1 MAKLAGTGVPH
12 GAAVLALPALLKLKI
27 FLSRVV
33 RQVCQALSVSHVRVC
48 GDRPI
53 LHHLSPDGFV
63 GAFRTAAKV
72 LFNRVDAR
80 EAVPPTSFMLAIRR
94 VCIQLA
100 LLQSRR

>member
-1 MAKLAGTGVPH
+1 MAILASTGVPH
-12 GAAVLALPALLKLKI
+12 GAAVLALLALLESQI
-27 FLSRVV
+27 FLSCVM
-33 RQVCQALSVSHVRVC
+33 RQVRQALSVSHVRVR

-63 GAFRTAAKV
+63 GAFCTAAKV

-94 VCIQLA
+94 VGIQLA